1 MSSTGQL
8 VQAGGEAGPVGLHG
22 GEELAVGHV
31 VNRDPA
37 DFHAFVVVCLGLDG
51 VAGLFEGKH
60 GGVGPRAVVL
70 AVGADY
76 LDVFGSDV
84 GFLIAFAQRALDGR
98 FAVRGGTARGY
109 PTCRLRRSTRRDVA

>member
-1 MSSTGQL
+1 MTGNHYSVPVIMSHCIQALRALLRGSQL

-60 GGVGPRAVVL
+60 GGVGPRPW
-70 AVGADY
+70 
-76 LDVFGSDV
+76 SS
-84 GFLIAFAQRALDGR
+84 R
-98 FAVRGGTARGY
+98 
-109 PTCRLRRSTRRDVA
+109 